1 MKVILLKD
9 VANLGRKFDVVVV
22 SDGYAL
28 NKLIPKN
35 QALPASEKNI
45 NQLTA
50 KRNKLSEIQGV
61 KQEEF
66 KSAIAKLNDQVIQ
79 IKTKVNDQGHLFE
92 TLKVSQVVEALN
104 KLAVGLNI
112 DEVSLL
118 ESIKEAGKHEITLV
132 SGKIEAKL
140 NIEIIT
146 E

>member
-1 MKVILLKD
+1 MKVILLQD

-45 NQLTA
+45 NQLTSR
-50 KRNKLSEIQGV
+50 RNKLSEIQGV

-66 KSAIAKLNDQVIQ
+66 KSVIAGLSDQVVQ
-79 IKTKVNDQGHLFE
+79 IKTKINDQGHLFE
-92 TLKVSQVVEALN
+92 TLKVTQVLEALE
-104 KLAVGLNI
+104 KMGVRLNV
-112 DEVSLL
+112 DEVSLS

-132 SGKIEAKL
+132 SDKIEAKL